1 MPMTKD
7 QILREVMS
15 LEPPERE
22 RVAEAFWQILEG
34 LTLPEIESAWAKEAA
49 DRARAVDRGE
59 MGTIPGDQVFSDVR
73 RRLRP

>member
-15 LEPPERE
+15 LNPPERE
-22 RVAEAFWQILEG
+22 QVAEAFWQILEG
-34 LTLPEIESAWAKEAA
+34 LSLPEIEAEWAKEAA

-59 MGTIPGDQVFSDVR
+59 MGTIPGDQVFRDIR